1 MADGL
6 ISVFAADIGG
16 TLRPVVDARAL
27 HLFLGVKWYFSNW
40 IKQRIPNT
48 S

>member
-1 MADGL
+1 M
-6 ISVFAADIGG
+6 
-16 TLRPVVDARAL
+16 DARAL